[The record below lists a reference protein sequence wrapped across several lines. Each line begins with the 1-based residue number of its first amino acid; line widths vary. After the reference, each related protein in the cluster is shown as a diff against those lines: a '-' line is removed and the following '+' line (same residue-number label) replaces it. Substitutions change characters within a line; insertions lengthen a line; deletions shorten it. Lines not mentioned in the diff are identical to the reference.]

1 MKETLNL
8 DFERPNDEEYVMRI
22 ESELE
27 KLKAEKDLGWVENDT
42 NSKNIHDKEILNQEI
57 ARLNEKLK
65 KSNVK
70 LDDFKKKES
79 DWTQRENKYQTTCKN
94 FKKTISELKK
104 DADNTKKNTSDAKS
118 FEKLFTDHNNL
129 KKSHQ
134 EEVQLLYSL
143 VGDLNLENQML
154 KETRS
159 RNKNF
164 TVDYLESTMKMF
176 DFDEIK
182 V

>member
-1 MKETLNL
+1 MYL
-8 DFERPNDEEYVMRI
+8 
-22 ESELE
+22 ESEVE
-27 KLKAEKDLGWVENDT
+27 KLKAEKALGWLESDT
-42 NSKNIHDKEILNQEI
+42 NSKNILDKEILNQEI

-65 KSNVK
+65 KANARVEEM
-70 LDDFKKKES
+70 KKKED
-79 DWTQRENKYQTTCKN
+79 DWNQREGKYQTTCKN
-94 FKKTISELKK
+94 FKKTIAELKK

-118 FEKLFTDHNNL
+118 FEKLFTDHNQL

-143 VGDLNLENQML
+143 LGDLNLENQML

-159 RNKNF
+159 KNKNF
-164 TVDYLESTMKMF
+164 SVDYLESTMHMF
-176 DFDEIK
+176 EIDDIK